1 MCFRSTSEK
10 AAEILVITHSKV
22 VENSPTN
29 LFRVW
34 NIKIAINLY
43 QFHNHIKPSV
53 LFNARGILDKY
64 LPFFSACFDVA
75 FRYFLIHVFFFH
87 LIFTR
92 RTLLEIH
99 PSFKIDFSLDLFFF
113 VHMENSFFFSYTL
126 LLLLFS
132 TAFIFPF
139 KYILNNRLFFFL
151 YIFSLIKFHLG
162 ANF

>member
-53 LFNARGILDKY
+53 LFNASGILDKY
-64 LPFFSACFDVA
+64 LPFFSAYFDVA

-87 LIFTR
+87 LIFPR
-92 RTLLEIH
+92 RSLFEIL
-99 PSFKIDFSLDLFFF
+99 PSFKIDFSLNHFFSSF
-113 VHMENSFFFSYTL
+113 IWKPRSFFSHYPTL
-126 LLLLFS
+126 AIS
-132 TAFIFPF
+132 TAFLFLF
-139 KYILNNRLFFFL
+139 KYILNYR
-151 YIFSLIKFHLG
+151 
-162 ANF
+162 

>member
-64 LPFFSACFDVA
+64 LPFFSACFEVA

-87 LIFTR
+87 LIFPR
-92 RTLLEIH
+92 RSLFEIH
-99 PSFKIDFSLDLFFF
+99 PSFKIDFSFNHIYFS
-113 VHMENSFFFSYTL
+113 SFIWKARS
-126 LLLLFS
+126 
-132 TAFIFPF
+132 
-139 KYILNNRLFFFL
+139 FFL
-151 YIFSLIKFHLG
+151 YSPSFVIFHGFSFSFQIYIKISL
-162 ANF
+162 